1 MSELDEAIEALER
14 AVARL
19 EAVPPPSSAAPEPAP
34 APEAGRTVEIA
45 EQLTTRVDAALARIE
60 KLLAEGG

>member
-1 MSELDEAIEALER
+1 MSEFDEAIAALER

-19 EAVPPPSSAAPEPAP
+19 EAAPAP
-34 APEAGRTVEIA
+34 AALESPPTPEDGRTAEIA
-45 EQLTTRVDAALARIE
+45 EQLTARVDAALARIE

>member
-1 MSELDEAIEALER
+1 MSELDDAIAALDR

-19 EAVPPPSSAAPEPAP
+19 EAALASPSP
-34 APEAGRTVEIA
+34 APEDDKAAEIA
-45 EQLTTRVDAALARIE
+45 GELTQRVDAALARIE

>member
-1 MSELDEAIEALER
+1 MSELDDAIAMLEN

-19 EAVPPPSSAAPEPAP
+19 EATAAQPAALP
-34 APEAGRTVEIA
+34 AADHAHTAGIA
-45 EQLTTRVDAALARIE
+45 EQLTARVDAALARLE

>member
-1 MSELDEAIEALER
+1 MSELEEAIAALER

-19 EAVPPPSSAAPEPAP
+19 EAVPPPLDAPLPVP
-34 APEAGRTVEIA
+34 APEEGRMAEIA
-45 EQLTTRVDAALARIE
+45 EQLTARVDAALARID